1 MGFWDWL
8 SGMFGGNEEEEAP
21 PEPLVLGA
29 ELKCPHGSENSYL
42 IVYAKDVDVGG
53 LPAACVSD
61 CKAYENI
68 MPFGSCR
75 FGGSCAKHMELEKQW
90 ENPEPQKTLSN
101 GKEIITTK
109 SILVCRRIGA
119 GIQAVKSGQDG
130 IKANELLMCCEI
142 EEKYPGLLDILRNPD
157 GSLYLNE
164 GMYEKAIQFLEDCI
178 EKYNGTL
185 PTAAIY
191 APTNLETQLMMLTF
205 EKLIPGYDAANQTT
219 FINAMEGI
227 ALSPGMDN
235 LPEWDTHILNQ
246 EMIEALKVYCA
257 NEADKTKTN
266 ILSGVAEKYKRPL
279 KILGN
284 SMQNTGYSLM
294 LYSISAGYW
303 KNAIVYGGNGANA
316 FNIVAG
322 NTLTTD
328 LVTLDSV
335 TEIALQN
342 AMLNSTAVL
351 TAAGSAAVLN
361 NNLALS
367 VLQNDIAGLN
377 EYTKN
382 ALKGGTD
389 SKIRP
394 SNTYDVDAKP
404 SGTSTRI
411 TDKMDDATRH
421 SLIRENEA
429 AETIARN
436 GYSIEQNPIVE
447 GTTRNPDYKIEGEI
461 FDCYSPAENTKIRN
475 IASTIEEKVIEKGQA
490 NRIVL
495 NLDDWNGNIN
505 ELVNQLNEYPI
516 EGLEEVLVVQDGKV
530 ISIYP

>member
-1 MGFWDWL
+1 
-8 SGMFGGNEEEEAP
+8 
-21 PEPLVLGA
+21 
-29 ELKCPHGSENSYL
+29 
-42 IVYAKDVDVGG
+42 
-53 LPAACVSD
+53 
-61 CKAYENI
+61 
-68 MPFGSCR
+68 
-75 FGGSCAKHMELEKQW
+75 
-90 ENPEPQKTLSN
+90 
-101 GKEIITTK
+101 
-109 SILVCRRIGA
+109 
-119 GIQAVKSGQDG
+119 
-130 IKANELLMCCEI
+130 
-142 EEKYPGLLDILRNPD
+142 
-157 GSLYLNE
+157 
-164 GMYEKAIQFLEDCI
+164 
-178 EKYNGTL
+178 
-185 PTAAIY
+185 
-191 APTNLETQLMMLTF
+191 MMLTF

-219 FINAMEGI
+219 FINVMEGI

-351 TAAGSAAVLN
+351 TAAGSAEVLN

-382 ALKGGTD
+382 ALKGG
-389 SKIRP
+389 SKADLGNKLDYLFGEASGNKHNIER
-394 SNTYDVDAKP
+394 SRAMQEELRKIGIHNTP
-404 SGTSTRI
+404 SG
-411 TDKMDDATRH
+411 
-421 SLIRENEA
+421 REYISNHLNDVLKDSSNISNVEVRSY
-429 AETIARN
+429 IAKELP
-436 GYSIEQNPIVE
+436 GKPIVE
-447 GTTRNPDYKIEGEI
+447 YTAITRESLLMGPGG
-461 FDCYSPAENTKIRN
+461 AV
-475 IASTIEEKVIEKGQA
+475 KVESVWDGNRLITVIVKG
-490 NRIVL
+490 
-495 NLDDWNGNIN
+495 GN
-505 ELVNQLNEYPI
+505 
-516 EGLEEVLVVQDGKV
+516 
-530 ISIYP
+530 